1 MFERVARDVTNGR
14 PAARVVSSEL
24 GPLTIIDALPK
35 DARRD
40 LSSVSR
46 ITAALVAE
54 QQKLIER
61 ESRLA
66 ASQDDASRGSSG
78 VATDTLDR
86 VVTELGDAKALAG
99 KKRAEIT
106 AGLERIRLELIRLR
120 SGIGSVADVRTEAEK
135 ASRLLSS
142 D

>member
-1 MFERVARDVTNGR
+1 M
-14 PAARVVSSEL
+14 
-24 GPLTIIDALPK
+24 TIIDALPK
-35 DARRD
+35 DVRRD

-46 ITAALVAE
+46 ITAALVSE
-54 QQKLIER
+54 QQKLMER

-66 ASQDDASRGSSG
+66 ASQADASRGSSG

-86 VVTELGDAKALAG
+86 VVTELGDAKTAASE
-99 KKRAEIT
+99 KRAEIT

-120 SGIGSVADVRTEAEK
+120 SGIGSVADVRSEAEK
-135 ASRLLSS
+135 ASTLLGS